1 MTSAPWGTPK
11 ALGLSTI
18 TWIARTR
25 IPLLVVP
32 EHGRAPPPSQVCSL
46 RVTEPIPGNR
56 IVVLGGG
63 LSLTDM
69 PPTESPSRL
78 VPCALDE
85 DLPPLETLLA
95 CEMIALANT
104 VHEPF
109 TGSTQTFCA
118 LAKLDELLLEV
129 RTVPAL
135 SLTEVPPLTNEVV
148 SWSRSWWS
156 CPPCG
161 GMLTKPT
168 TTGSADGLVC
178 SLTIAAFPL
187 TVPTSEGHPAD
198 CGKSACAWACE
209 TTTSTASPV
218 SARLVM

>member
-1 MTSAPWGTPK
+1 MPSAPWETPVT
-11 ALGLSTI
+11 LGSSMI

-25 IPLLVVP
+25 IPLLVPPV
-32 EHGRAPPPSQVCSL
+32 HGGGPPPSQTCSL
-46 RVTEPIPGNR
+46 RVTEPIPGTR

-63 LSLTDM
+63 LSLTDV

-85 DLPPLETLLA
+85 DILPPEELLA

-109 TGSTQTFCA
+109 TGSTQTFCT

-135 SLTEVPPLTNEVV
+135 SLTEVPPLTNEVD
-148 SWSRSWWS
+148 SWS
-156 CPPCG
+156 
-161 GMLTKPT
+161 
-168 TTGSADGLVC
+168 
-178 SLTIAAFPL
+178 
-187 TVPTSEGHPAD
+187 
-198 CGKSACAWACE
+198 KS
-209 TTTSTASPV
+209 
-218 SARLVM
+218 